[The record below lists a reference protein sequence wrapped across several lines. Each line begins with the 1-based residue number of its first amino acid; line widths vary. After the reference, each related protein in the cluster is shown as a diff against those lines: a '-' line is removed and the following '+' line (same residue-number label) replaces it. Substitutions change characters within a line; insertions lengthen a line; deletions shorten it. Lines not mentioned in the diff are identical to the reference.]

1 MTIFTVKGDNF
12 PCIILDIKNL
22 MQIIY
27 EKIWCLMIL
36 DTHET
41 HLKEIKN
48 RVYNYYFDYIIRS
61 KKIRNKNILIY
72 EKKYTDLVIYFA
84 RLDH

>member
-1 MTIFTVKGDNF
+1 
-12 PCIILDIKNL
+12 
-22 MQIIY
+22 
-27 EKIWCLMIL
+27 MIL